1 MIEIEKFPDEKIFC
15 PACGTAIFDFDKFS
29 PTFGDQITDCPHLH
43 LAGSNEGE
51 EIDKNGWQGQ
61 WEAAY
66 PNEEITFFEYLA
78 KTLDDHYVCFYHYPM
93 APSTVS
99 GHTLF
104 KFEVSGAS
112 S

>member
-1 MIEIEKFPDEKIFC
+1 MLQEANRDHSYLKPDR
-15 PACGTAIFDFDKFS
+15 
-29 PTFGDQITDCPHLH
+29 TDNT
-43 LAGSNEGE
+43 SMQE
-51 EIDKNGWQGQ
+51 D
-61 WEAAY
+61 
-66 PNEEITFFEYLA
+66 FFEYLA

>member
-29 PTFGDQITDCPHLH
+29 PTFGDQITDGPHLQ
-43 LAGSNEGE
+43 LAGSSEGE

-93 APSTVS
+93 APSAII